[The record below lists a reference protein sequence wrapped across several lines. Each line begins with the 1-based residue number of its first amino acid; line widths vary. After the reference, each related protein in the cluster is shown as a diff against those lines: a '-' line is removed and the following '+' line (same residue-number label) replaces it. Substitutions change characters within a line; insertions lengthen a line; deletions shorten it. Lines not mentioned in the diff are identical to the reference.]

1 MKNVEFK
8 RIAALGLKTGTFVPG
23 GGNGMLSLVKL
34 ARLVLLRCRN
44 QIKLSDTMSGEEIGL
59 DFDIGIG
66 GGNSELAV

>member
-1 MKNVEFK
+1 
-8 RIAALGLKTGTFVPG
+8 
-23 GGNGMLSLVKL
+23 MLSLAEL

-66 GGNSELAV
+66 GENTELPPTHPKKRKKTEKRGRGAGGNGGGT